1 MKYAFVFPGQGSQ
14 SVGMLRELA
23 QAHQQ
28 IEHTFA
34 QASAVLGYDLW
45 DITQRGPEQ
54 RLNQTEITQPA
65 MLVAGVAVW
74 RAWCAHGG
82 ADAACMAG
90 HSLGEYTALACAGAI
105 EFTDVVAL
113 VADRARYMQQAVPP
127 GQGSMAVILGLSD
140 AAVRELCAQA
150 AHGSVLEPVNFNTPD
165 QTVIAGAAAAVER
178 AIALAKTAGAKR
190 ALPLAVS
197 VPAHSSLMRPAAE
210 RLAERL
216 QRSTLRVPKV
226 PVLHNVHARPED
238 STDGLQAILIRQVA
252 SPVRWVDTIAHMAD
266 QGVQLI
272 IELGPGKVLAGLS
285 KRIVPDIECVSVND
299 PASLARALDQA
310 SADPGRA
317 HASGER

>member
-1 MKYAFVFPGQGSQ
+1 MKCAFVFPGQGSQ
-14 SVGMLRELA
+14 SVGMLCELA

-45 DITQRGPEQ
+45 DVVQRGPEE
-54 RLNQTEITQPA
+54 RLNQTEVTQPA

-74 RAWCAHGG
+74 RTWCAQSG

-90 HSLGEYTALACAGAI
+90 HSLGEYTALTCAGAI
-105 EFTDVVAL
+105 DFTDIVAL

-127 GQGSMAVILGLSD
+127 GQGSMAVISGLSD
-140 AAVRELCAQA
+140 DAIRALCTQA
-150 AHGSVLEPVNFNTPD
+150 AHGDVLEPVNFNAPD
-165 QTVIAGAAAAVER
+165 QTVIAGTAAAVER
-178 AIALAKTAGAKR
+178 AIALAKSAGAKR

-238 STDGLQAILIRQVA
+238 SVDGLRAILIRQVA

-266 QGVQLI
+266 QGVRLI
-272 IELGPGKVLAGLS
+272 IELGPGKVLTGLG
-285 KRIVPDIECVSVND
+285 KRIALDIECVSVND
-299 PASLARALDQA
+299 PASLARALNQA
-310 SADPGRA
+310 SADPGRV